1 MHLQRF
7 QDSNERRDWQLL
19 LQVIYFVNK
28 REAMLS
34 TGRLKIS
41 KCTWIKCVQCTSLL
55 VWSQHVSGNWK
66 SRCEMLIGGDDI
78 SNDFITLGTCLHSLS
93 FPLRADRQKSD
104 SSVDG
109 DPQGSWRWNS
119 NCRDV
124 AASSLSFSRPT
135 ARAPWSAWLKNCS
148 DVWTRVHQCRTWRL
162 LEVGHPN
169 YTMHLLP
176 YCGKK

>member
-1 MHLQRF
+1 
-7 QDSNERRDWQLL
+7 
-19 LQVIYFVNK
+19 
-28 REAMLS
+28 
-34 TGRLKIS
+34 
-41 KCTWIKCVQCTSLL
+41 
-55 VWSQHVSGNWK
+55 
-66 SRCEMLIGGDDI
+66 MLIGGDDI

-93 FPLRADRQKSD
+93 LPLRADRQKSD

-176 YCGKK
+176 YCGRKQAVLFFEASASPSGLVSFSSFYETRIFLALFSLDTLTCRCHDLFRNNCFLVKMCTSVQQRKKD